1 MVMVVMS
8 QVARRSC
15 DLETQLES
23 ENSHAPQPT
32 TRSRPK
38 LGKRAQIRATAIA
51 PWQVTTMASTSSSDG
66 GDGARRVGLGR
77 AGQILTGLSKMGP
90 DSEHNKRRRKSRAG
104 AGVTHMLLY
113 LNKETFVGEKGI
125 KTDSR
130 KAHPQ
135 PCSQVRPHPHTLI
148 LLPSLLTLLTLN
160 RQEVGG

>member
-1 MVMVVMS
+1 MKVSATAVVELVS

-51 PWQVTTMASTSSSDG
+51 PWQVTTMPSISTSDG
-66 GDGARRVGLGR
+66 GDSAHRVGLGR

-90 DSEHNKRRRKSRAG
+90 DSKHNKSRRKSRAG
-104 AGVTHMLLY
+104 AGATHMLLY
-113 LNKETFVGEKGI
+113 LNKETFVGEKG

-135 PCSQVRPHPHTLI
+135 PCSQAHPHPH
-148 LLPSLLTLLTLN
+148 PSHPHPHCSP
-160 RQEVGG
+160 